1 MYLPRRQRGVTCRG
15 MAQTDNVEVVRML
28 WATARKND
36 VDELVSL
43 TAHDVD
49 WRPTAV
55 TASRLHGHGALRE
68 YLVGL
73 RAAGRL
79 VDAHPYSFEAVGDC
93 VIVSGALR
101 LRREDGGVEV
111 IQRWWVYRVAGG
123 KIAAAGSHD
132 SRANALRDA
141 RAGQATGALSG
152 VQAPADPRSP
162 GSP

>member
-1 MYLPRRQRGVTCRG
+1 MYLPRRQRGVTCRA
-15 MAQTDNVEVVRML
+15 MAQIDDVEVVRML
-28 WATARKND
+28 WATARRND
-36 VDELVSL
+36 VDALVSL

-55 TASRLHGHGALRE
+55 AVPGVRGRDALRD
-68 YLVGL
+68 YLAGL

-101 LRREDGGVEV
+101 LRGEDGGVEA
-111 IQRWWVYRVAGG
+111 IQRWWVYRVVGG

-132 SRANALRDA
+132 SRAGALRDA
-141 RAGQATGALSG
+141 RAGQATDREAS
-152 VQAPADPRSP
+152 RR
-162 GSP
+162 

>member
-1 MYLPRRQRGVTCRG
+1 MYLPRRQGGVTCRA
-15 MAQTDNVEVVRML
+15 MAQIDDVEVVRML
-28 WATARKND
+28 WATARRND
-36 VDELVSL
+36 VDALVSL

-49 WRPTAV
+49 WQPTAV
-55 TASRLHGHGALRE
+55 AAARLHGHDALRE

-79 VDAHPYSFEAVGDC
+79 IDAHPYSFEAVGDC

-101 LRREDGGVEV
+101 LRGEDGGVEA

-132 SRANALRDA
+132 SRASALRDA
-141 RAGQATGALSG
+141 RAGQATGHEAS
-152 VQAPADPRSP
+152 RR
-162 GSP
+162 